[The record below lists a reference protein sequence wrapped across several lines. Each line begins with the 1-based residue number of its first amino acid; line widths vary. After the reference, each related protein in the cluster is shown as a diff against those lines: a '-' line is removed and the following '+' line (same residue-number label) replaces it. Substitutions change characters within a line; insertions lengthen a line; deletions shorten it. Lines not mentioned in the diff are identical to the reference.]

1 MRQSFMPGRDGYI
14 TTNINATLAN
24 GFITANVLCSPG
36 YQVIAGKLNPFYANY
51 GYNELNNVV
60 QNHQYRKMGGAIL
73 NWLKRSE
80 TTNAIAP
87 AAAPAPTANA
97 DTFRL
102 QSLAW
107 PRGTT
112 PSAVSADL
120 SLYTG
125 IPLGQGSGYA
135 TGSSSPIGPF
145 QVQVGFGTR
154 PGMFMLLAEALF
166 LQAEAAQRYG
176 ISFGT
181 GAATAQQCYEAGILS
196 HFRTCAAPS
205 TAGNVS
211 NAGDAFA
218 LRYIARPIDNI
229 GWASS
234 TDKIRA
240 ILIQKWVSL
249 CNINGLEA
257 WSEYRKSSGSA
268 SEGVPIKVRTRA
280 TTTNPEPARYLY
292 PQREYDSNGANTPKN
307 IDRFTSK
314 IFWDVN

>member
-1 MRQSFMPGRDGYI
+1 
-14 TTNINATLAN
+14 
-24 GFITANVLCSPG
+24 
-36 YQVIAGKLNPFYANY
+36 
-51 GYNELNNVV
+51 
-60 QNHQYRKMGGAIL
+60 MGGAIL

-154 PGMFMLLAEALF
+154 PGMLMLLAEALF

-176 ISFGT
+176 IVMPG
-181 GAATAQQCYEAGILS
+181 GATAQLCYEAGILS

-211 NAGDAFA
+211 NTGDAFA